1 MFCVCLALAGAA
13 VFMRAAEFPAPAT
26 DLPANGSHRAV
37 AVLAGGC
44 FWGMEAVFEHLKGVT
59 DVVSGYTG
67 GSMETAH
74 YEMVETGRTGHAES
88 VEITYDPAQI
98 TYGKLLQVY
107 FSVAHD
113 PTELNRQGP
122 DVGPQ
127 YRSAIFYA
135 SAGEKQV
142 AEAYIRQLGQA
153 KAFRYPIATKLIPL
167 AGFYPAEDDHQDFVA
182 RNPNHGYVVYHD
194 LPKLKRL
201 KLKYPELYW
210 PRMNTNEHE

>member
-1 MFCVCLALAGAA
+1 MFSLCLALAGTA
-13 VFMRAAEFPAPAT
+13 VFMSAAEFPAPAA

-44 FWGMEAVFEHLKGVT
+44 FWGMEAVFEQLKGVT
-59 DVVSGYTG
+59 DVVSGYAG
-67 GSMETAH
+67 GSIETAH
-74 YEMVETGRTGHAES
+74 YEMVGTGRTGHAES
-88 VEITYDPAQI
+88 VEITYDPARI

-113 PTELNRQGP
+113 PTEVNRQGP
-122 DVGPQ
+122 DIGTQ

-135 SAGEKQV
+135 SAAEKQM

-153 KAFRYPIATKLIPL
+153 KVFRYPIATQLIPF

-182 RNPNHGYVVYHD
+182 RNPHHSYVVYHD
-194 LPKLKRL
+194 LPKLARL
-201 KLKYPELYW
+201 KQKYPELIG
-210 PRMNTNEHE
+210 R